1 MLIELSPDLSLFVIM
16 AIFIA
21 EYFVVRKLFLEPLNR
36 VMTERQ
42 SEIATAAARHED
54 ALARFN
60 EATEE
65 MEAKVGA
72 AKKRGSAIRDALR
85 AEATASRNA
94 SLSTT
99 RDEADGIIAKADGEL
114 ATAVSAARQKI
125 ETESESLARLAA
137 ERILGRAL

>member
-1 MLIELSPDLSLFVIM
+1 
-16 AIFIA
+16 
-21 EYFVVRKLFLEPLNR
+21 
-36 VMTERQ
+36 
-42 SEIATAAARHED
+42 
-54 ALARFN
+54 
-60 EATEE
+60 
-65 MEAKVGA
+65 MEVKVGD
-72 AKKRGSAIRDALR
+72 AKKRGSAIREALR

-99 RDEADGIIAKADGEL
+99 RDEADGIVAKAEGEL